1 MPIIKLK
8 ETESFDAGLRRFK
21 RSCDKAGVIAEVR
34 KREFYEKPTAVRK
47 RKAAA
52 AVKELLKDGKWEQCR
67 LLELDSELIM
77 SQELL
82 TSIQEDVK
90 SSLKSG
96 NKFKAST
103 LRLIVSAIKLEEK
116 NKSEL
121 LSNTEALEILSKMIK
136 QRKDSIDQFETANRL
151 ELAEKEKKKLK

>member
-1 MPIIKLK
+1 
-8 ETESFDAGLRRFK
+8 
-21 RSCDKAGVIAEVR
+21 
-34 KREFYEKPTAVRK
+34 
-47 RKAAA
+47 
-52 AVKELLKDGKWEQCR
+52 
-67 LLELDSELIM
+67 M

-121 LSNTEALEILSKMIK
+121 LSDTEALEILSKMIK
-136 QRKDSIDQFETANRL
+136 QRKTYQIKSETRHPL
-151 ELAEKEKKKLK
+151 D

>member
-1 MPIIKLK
+1 
-8 ETESFDAGLRRFK
+8 
-21 RSCDKAGVIAEVR
+21 
-34 KREFYEKPTAVRK
+34 
-47 RKAAA
+47 
-52 AVKELLKDGKWEQCR
+52 
-67 LLELDSELIM
+67 M

-151 ELAEKEKKKLK
+151 ELAEKEKEIEIIQNYLPKQLSEEELSILIKEVIKEVNAESVKDMGKVMGTLKPKIIGKADAGKASSLVKKLLS

>member
-1 MPIIKLK
+1 
-8 ETESFDAGLRRFK
+8 
-21 RSCDKAGVIAEVR
+21 
-34 KREFYEKPTAVRK
+34 
-47 RKAAA
+47 
-52 AVKELLKDGKWEQCR
+52 
-67 LLELDSELIM
+67 M

-121 LSNTEALEILSKMIK
+121 LSDTEALEILSKMIK

-151 ELAEKEKKKLK
+151 ELAEKEKKEIIEE

>member
-1 MPIIKLK
+1 
-8 ETESFDAGLRRFK
+8 
-21 RSCDKAGVIAEVR
+21 
-34 KREFYEKPTAVRK
+34 
-47 RKAAA
+47 
-52 AVKELLKDGKWEQCR
+52 
-67 LLELDSELIM
+67 M

-96 NKFKAST
+96 NKFKEST

-121 LSNTEALEILSKMIK
+121 LSNTETLEILSKMIK

-151 ELAEKEKKKLK
+151 ELAEKEKKEIEIIQNYLPKQLSEEELSILIKEVIKEVNAESVKDMGKVMGTLKPKIIGKADAGIASSLVKKLLS

>member
-1 MPIIKLK
+1 
-8 ETESFDAGLRRFK
+8 
-21 RSCDKAGVIAEVR
+21 
-34 KREFYEKPTAVRK
+34 
-47 RKAAA
+47 
-52 AVKELLKDGKWEQCR
+52 
-67 LLELDSELIM
+67 M

-116 NKSEL
+116 NVVLINNKPKIGAEGYKIVFIHPKSTGGVL
-121 LSNTEALEILSKMIK
+121 V
-136 QRKDSIDQFETANRL
+136 
-151 ELAEKEKKKLK
+151 ELAEKPK